1 MPINVTTFSMK
12 RVRRLHNEFLITGA
26 LSGVGKHIYELFS
39 GIAWDRHLLDKDR
52 GIIKRTGVD
61 TIIHCA
67 SNSSQEVSSDTL
79 YGYVGDNVLLTEEL
93 VGVPH
98 RKFIFISSVDV
109 YPKQKG
115 LHREGEVIDVNNV
128 SGIYAVTKLMS
139 ESIVRQHCP
148 NHLILRCSS
157 LLGKYS
163 RKNSLIK
170 ILEDGPCTLTLAQD
184 SRLNY
189 ILHSD
194 VSSFIQFAIKNDL
207 QGIYNVS
214 SSESVKLKE
223 VATMMGKRV
232 QFGKFYYDVGNIDNG
247 KITSIFPSFKKTF
260 REIVTQFMREMEI

>member
-1 MPINVTTFSMK
+1 MK
-12 RVRRLHNEFLITGA
+12 RARRLRKEFLVTGA
-26 LSGVGKHIYELFS
+26 LSGLGKHIYELFS
-39 GIAWDRHLLDKDR
+39 GIAWDRHLQDKDR
-52 GIIKRTGVD
+52 GVIKRTGAD

-93 VGVPH
+93 VEVPH

-115 LHREGEVIDVNNV
+115 LHREDEVIDVNNV
-128 SGIYAVTKLMS
+128 IGMYAVTKLMS

-148 NHLILRCSS
+148 NHLILRCTS

-163 RKNSLIK
+163 RKNSLIR
-170 ILEDGPCTLTLAQD
+170 ILEDEPCRLTLTQD

-194 VSSFIQFAIKNDL
+194 VSGFIQFAIKNDL

-214 SSESVKLKE
+214 CSESIKLRE
-223 VATMMGKRV
+223 VATMIGKRV
-232 QFGKFYYDVGNIDNG
+232 QFGKVYYDVGNIDNR
-247 KITSIFPSFKKTF
+247 KIASIFPTFKKTS
-260 REIVTQFMREMEI
+260 RETVTQFIRERAIKR

>member
-1 MPINVTTFSMK
+1 MK
-12 RVRRLHNEFLITGA
+12 RVRRLHKEFLVTGA
-26 LSGVGKHIYELFS
+26 LSGLGKHIYEYFR
-39 GIAWDRHLLDKDR
+39 GIAWDRQMLDKDR
-52 GIIKRTGVD
+52 GVIKRTGAD

-93 VGVPH
+93 VSVPH

-115 LHREGEVIDVNNV
+115 LHQEDEVIDVNNV
-128 SGIYAVTKLMS
+128 IGIYAVTKLMS

-157 LLGKYS
+157 LLGEYS

-170 ILEDGPCTLTLAQD
+170 ILEDEPCVLTLTQD

-189 ILHSD
+189 ILHCD
-194 VSSFIQFAIKNDL
+194 VSGFIQFAIKNDL
-207 QGIYNVS
+207 QGIYNVACS
-214 SSESVKLKE
+214 GNVTLRE
-223 VATMMGKRV
+223 VVTTIGKKV
-232 QFGKFYYDVGNIDNG
+232 QFGKYNYDVGNIDNR
-247 KITSIFPSFKKTF
+247 KITSIFPSFKKTS
-260 REIVTQFMREMEI
+260 REIVTQFMREMEV